1 MSPAQ
6 QRALALWAS
15 LLSGVVCLGFLPV
28 TRLVAVV
35 ILLAMLGLIAAAWYV
50 ASRRAEHEATL
61 KLDELPEST
70 YRQPVVLVCG
80 DLPQAWPQ
88 ASQVL
93 TVTQGCWIRVED
105 HQDLEQVAQQVLW
118 QRPDWGRQL
127 SVMVSVCPQK
137 HADGE
142 ALTSRLLALRWQ
154 ISQLRKETGHT
165 VPLVLNGQAGSAM
178 MNDMLWQAAIPGEGI
193 SVWRES
199 SAPSS
204 IAAWVT
210 TGGAMAMQ
218 QQVLMN
224 SLMTWFHAHVKAVFM
239 DANPDIPPVVPTAV
253 LWGMGPILTGSLAS
267 SIWTAWLS
275 RHTAM
280 QHVAGWQ
287 PVGTDTTV
295 MSLFPDFVLPLLPE
309 GQGLTPRGRTWRCAL
324 GLFTLAAVAALLS
337 SGWNNRQLLHRVSF
351 DIARYDR
358 ISMDDYGPKADAVSA
373 LRDDAVLLD
382 DHARNGV
389 PARMSLGLYQGER
402 LRMPVL
408 DAIRS
413 YVPPPPPPPPKPK
426 PAPKPVPKIIRLD
439 SMSLFDSGKSALK
452 AGSTK
457 MLVNSLVGV
466 KAKPGWLIVVAGH
479 TDNTGNPTLN
489 QTLSRERADAVR
501 DWMRDTGDVPE
512 SCFAVQGYGAS
523 HPIATNDTPEGRAL
537 NRRVEISLVPQ
548 ANACQIPGTPKAS
561 SQDDDVTDNE
571 MEK

>member
-6 QRALALWAS
+6 QRGLALWAV
-15 LLSGVVCLGFLPV
+15 LLSAVVCLVFLPAS
-28 TRLVAVV
+28 RLVSVLVFLVV
-35 ILLAMLGLIAAAWYV
+35 LGLIAASWYL
-50 ASRRAEHEATL
+50 ASRRVQHDVIL
-61 KLDELPEST
+61 SLQGLPEAA

-80 DLPQAWPQ
+80 DLSLAWPHQ
-88 ASQVL
+88 SPVL

-105 HQDLEQVAQQVLW
+105 HQSLEQVARQVLW

-137 HADGE
+137 HADCE
-142 ALTSRLLALRWQ
+142 ALTSRLLTLRWQ
-154 ISQLRKETGHT
+154 ISQLRKDTGHS
-165 VPLVLNGQAGSAM
+165 VPLILNGQVGSAIT
-178 MNDMLWQAAIPGEGI
+178 NELLWQAAIPGEGVR
-193 SVWRES
+193 VWRES

-210 TGGAMAMQ
+210 TGGTPAMQ

-224 SLMTWFHAHVKAVFM
+224 SLMSWFHQHVNAVFW
-239 DANPDIPPVVPTAV
+239 DENPDVQAIAPTAV
-253 LWGMGPILTGSLAS
+253 LWGMGPILAGSLAS
-267 SIWTAWLS
+267 SAWTAWLS

-280 QHVAGWQ
+280 QQVTGWQ
-287 PVGTDTTV
+287 PVGTDSTV
-295 MSLFPDFVLPLLPE
+295 ISPLPDFVLPLLPE
-309 GQGLTPRGRTWRCAL
+309 GRGLTSRGRAWRCAL
-324 GLFTLAAVAALLS
+324 GIFTLAAIAALLS

-358 ISMDDYGPKADAVSA
+358 IPIDDYGPKTDAV
-373 LRDDAVLLD
+373 AVLREDAAQLD
-382 DHARNGV
+382 DQVRNGV

-402 LRMPVL
+402 LRMPLL

-413 YVPPPPPPPPKPK
+413 YVPPPPPSKPQPK
-426 PAPKPVPKIIRLD
+426 PAPKIVRLD
-439 SMSLFDSGKSALK
+439 SMSLFDSGKYALK

-457 MLVNSLVGV
+457 MLINSLVGI

-479 TDNTGNPTLN
+479 TDNTGNPALN
-489 QTLSRERADAVR
+489 QTLSQKRAAAVR

-512 SCFAVQGYGAS
+512 SCFAVQGYGES
-523 HPIATNDTPEGRAL
+523 RPVATNDTPEGRAL

-548 ANACQIPGTPKAS
+548 ADACRIPGNTLTS
-561 SQDDDVTDNE
+561 SLDGDVSKNE